1 MTIRV
6 ALWTTGNIAKFAG
19 RAIVE
24 HPDLELVGAYSW
36 SESKAGTDVGT
47 LIGIDPIGI
56 VSTHDIEELIAT
68 KPDVVGYYPI
78 MNPDEVPGHVE
89 DVCRLLEA
97 GINVVS
103 SANIVTG
110 RWWNAEDRFEEAGVR
125 GNASLFGAGVNPG
138 WVNQLLLTASGACSS
153 VSKLSVWEEAECSG
167 YASPELWETV
177 AFGHPP
183 DEPGI
188 EEHFKRGISV
198 FEDTVAMMADALD
211 LELDEIAYVPEV
223 AIAKKDLDLG
233 WMLIPEGTVA
243 GLKSRSVGRVGGHDV
258 IELGTV
264 WKMTEDVEPELGD
277 PPRVAPPG
285 RRRADDQDACGR
297 LARRR
302 LDRGLGGV
310 DEHRHGDD
318 GDAHGARDPARRAA
332 RPGVRHVQGP
342 PVDHRRRS
350 AASASQCMAAALR

>member
-19 RAIVE
+19 RAILE
-24 HPDLELVGAYSW
+24 RPDMELVGAYSW

-47 LIGIDPIGI
+47 LLGVEPIGV
-56 VSTHDIEELIAT
+56 VSTHDIEELIAAG
-68 KPDVVGYYPI
+68 PDVVGYYPI
-78 MNPDEVPGHVE
+78 MNPDEVPGHV
-89 DVCRLLEA
+89 DNVCRLLEA
-97 GINVVS
+97 GIDVVS

-110 RWWNAEDRFEEAGVR
+110 RWWNAEERFNEAGAR
-125 GNASLFGAGVNPG
+125 GNASVFGSGVNPG
-138 WVNQLLLTASGACSS
+138 FVNQLLLTASGACST

-223 AIAKKDLDLG
+223 AVATKDLDLG
-233 WMLIPEGTVA
+233 WTVFPEGTVA
-243 GLKSRSVGRVGGHDV
+243 GLKSRWVGRVGGVDV

-264 WKMTEDVEPELGD
+264 WKMTEDVEPNWEI
-277 PPRVAPPG
+277 
-285 RRRADDQDACGR
+285 
-297 LARRR
+297 
-302 LDRGLGGV
+302 
-310 DEHRHGDD
+310 RHGWHLQVD
-318 GDAHGARDPARRAA
+318 GTPTVKMHVAGWPAVGATADSEALMSIAMIMTAMPTVHAIPHVIRA
-332 RPGVRHVQGP
+332 RPGVVTYKDLP
-342 PVDHRRRS
+342 LV
-350 AASASQCMAAALR
+350 AAAGCVRPA

>member
-19 RAIVE
+19 RAVVD

-36 SESKAGTDVGT
+36 SPAKAGSDVGT
-47 LIGIDPIGI
+47 LIGIEPLG
-56 VSTHDIEELIAT
+56 VTSTNDIDELIAM

-78 MNPDEVPGHVE
+78 MNPHEVPGHV
-89 DVCRLLEA
+89 DNVCRLLEA
-97 GINVVS
+97 GVNVVS

-110 RWWNAEDRFEEAGVR
+110 RWWEAEDRLEDAGVR
-125 GNASLFGAGVNPG
+125 GNASLFGSGVNPG
-138 WVNQLLLTASGACSS
+138 FVNQLLLTASGACSS

-211 LELDEIAYVPEV
+211 LQLDEIAYVPEV

-243 GLKSRSVGRVGGHDV
+243 GLKSRWVGRVDGHDV
-258 IELGTV
+258 IELGTI
-264 WKMTEDVEPELGD
+264 WKMTEDVEPNWEI
-277 PPRVAPPG
+277 
-285 RRRADDQDACGR
+285 
-297 LARRR
+297 
-302 LDRGLGGV
+302 
-310 DEHRHGDD
+310 RHGWHLQVD
-318 GDAHGARDPARRAA
+318 GVPTVKMHVAGWPAAGSTQDSEALMSIAMLMTAMPTIHAIPHVVRA
-332 RPGVRHVQGP
+332 RPGVVTYKDLP
-342 PVDHRRRS
+342 LVT
-350 AASASQCMAAALR
+350 AAGCIRPA